1 MIRHPIQYTCV
12 RGAVIVAFIAAI
24 AVRAVAITDILD
36 IASPAIKLFTD
47 QNGLP
52 SNSVMTIDR
61 DGLGRLW
68 IGTQDGAA
76 YFNGHHWI
84 VVNMPDRNISNYI
97 YDILHAS
104 DGSVWFAT
112 DGNGVHRLLGGTWTS
127 FGPAHGLASN
137 FARVLLESKDGSV
150 WVGTRGGLFRF
161 DGVGWSK
168 FDLGD
173 DPARGRIR
181 SMISAR
187 RDGRETI
194 WVGTYGGLIAIS
206 SDSTKAYTVENG
218 LPHNTVFA
226 LFDSFLFDGSDR
238 ILVGTDRGLIA
249 ISDGRIEKTVGPE
262 QLSKEIRSIATS
274 RTFGG
279 QHKLWIGTGSS
290 GLLAYEDGRWSVFDR
305 KRGMPGDTIFAVF
318 DANIGDGSVWVST
331 LGHGVARL
339 ERGNWHQVDE
349 SHGLSKRVVFSSI
362 ESDGAY
368 WFATFGGGIARFD
381 GTNWTT
387 FSEAA
392 GGVPNDYVYS
402 LNSVLVDGKEQK
414 LGGGETGVISYS
426 GERWTPFGWPDLQSE
441 AWDFHSSGVNNET
454 LFVGTSRGV
463 VEMAGGTANVT
474 NSQNGLPDDRVR
486 AIAETK
492 SSEGKTALWVGT
504 YGGGLARRADG
515 QWSTIDINSGLP
527 SNRVL
532 ALLEYPIAG
541 RQKLLVATSGGIAGV
556 DLEDTSEPIV
566 VLNPDN
572 TPGML
577 NGYVLDLIA
586 DRKGRLYALT
596 NRGVSR
602 FTPIVDATGGL
613 DVYTFTTEDGL
624 PSNECVSGS
633 AFLDTAGRLFVG
645 TVEGLAILDLENE
658 LDNIEAKPL
667 LFENISVAGTIRNNF
682 AGSELNYSDS
692 NLKFT
697 FSLLSDFR
705 EHATKYRTQLIG
717 FENAPSEWSD
727 EPGREFSYLPAGSYE
742 FRVWARDHLGNISN
756 APAIPFTVRPAW
768 WQTWW
773 AMLLYL
779 LAVVSIVSLIA
790 FTIYRNRLNRIL
802 EIERMRSRI
811 ATDLHDDIGASLSQ
825 IAILS
830 EVMSQKLQKGTDVG
844 TKPLATIAETSRDL
858 MNSMSDIV
866 WSINP
871 KRDHLIDLVQRM
883 RRFATEVLTAKE
895 IEFDFEAPE
904 DDLGGRLDLNTRRQ
918 IYLIFKEA
926 VNNCVKHSGC
936 SRVLVH
942 VKRSGSGFEMTIS
955 DNGSGFSPDADNT
968 GNGLTSMRQRAE
980 SIGGNLEISPNE
992 NQIGTEVRLSVRIN
1006 SSRFRFGK

>member
-1 MIRHPIQYTCV
+1 MFRPLLKQTLLS
-12 RGAVIVAFIAAI
+12 GAFFLAMTAT
-24 AVRAVAITDILD
+24 AVPASGKVDILD
-36 IASPAIKLFTD
+36 IASPAFKVFTD

-52 SNSVMTIDR
+52 SNAVMTLDR
-61 DGLGRLW
+61 DAQGRFW
-68 IGTQDGAA
+68 VGTQDGAA

-97 YDILHAS
+97 FDILHGS

-127 FGPAHGLASN
+127 FGPANGLASN
-137 FARVLLESKDGSV
+137 FARVLLEAEDGSV
-150 WVGTRGGLFRF
+150 WAGTRDGLFRF
-161 DGVGWSK
+161 EGVGWSR

-173 DPARGRIR
+173 DPARSRIR
-181 SMISAR
+181 SLINTM
-187 RDGRETI
+187 RDDQETI

-206 SDSTKAYTVENG
+206 NNSTKVYTVKNG
-218 LPHNTVFA
+218 MPHDTVFA
-226 LFDSFLFDGSDR
+226 LFDSFQFDGTDR
-238 ILVGTDRGLIA
+238 ILVGTDRGLVA
-249 ISDGRIEKTVGPE
+249 ISDGRVERTVGPE
-262 QLSKEIRSIATS
+262 QLSKEIRSITTS
-274 RTFGG
+274 KTFGG
-279 QHKLWIGTGSS
+279 KNKLWIGTGSN
-290 GLLAYEDGRWSVFDR
+290 GLLAYENGRWSVFDQ
-305 KRGMPGDTIFAVF
+305 KRGLPGDTVFAVF
-318 DANIGDGSVWVST
+318 DANIGDGSIWVST

-339 ERGNWHQVDE
+339 ERGNWHQVNE

-362 ESDGAY
+362 ESGGAY

-381 GTNWTT
+381 GTGWTT
-387 FSEAA
+387 FSEAD
-392 GGVPNDYVYS
+392 GRLPDDYVYS
-402 LNSVLVDGKEQK
+402 LNSVVVEGNEQIF
-414 LGGGETGVISYS
+414 GGGETGAVSYS
-426 GERWTPFGWPDLQSE
+426 GGRWAPFGWPELQTE
-441 AWDFHSSGVNNET
+441 AWDFQSSRANNET
-454 LFVGTSRGV
+454 LFVGTSRGL
-463 VEMAGGTANVT
+463 VEMSGGTSTVT

-492 SSEGKTALWVGT
+492 SPEGKTTLWVGT

-515 QWSTIDINSGLP
+515 EWSTIDINSGLP

-556 DLEDTSEPIV
+556 DLEDTNEPIIV
-566 VLNPDN
+566 FNPDN

-602 FTPIVDATGGL
+602 FTPVGDATGAL

-633 AFLDTAGRLFVG
+633 AFLDSAGRLFVG

-658 LDNIEAKPL
+658 LNNIEAKPL
-667 LFENISVAGTIRNNF
+667 LLENISVAGNIRNNL
-682 AGSELNYSDS
+682 AGSELSYSDS
-692 NLKFT
+692 NLKFN
-697 FSLLSDFR
+697 FSLVSDFR

-717 FENAPSEWSD
+717 FENEPTEWSD
-727 EPGREFSYLPAGSYE
+727 EPEREFSYLPAGSYK
-742 FRVWARDHLGNISN
+742 FQVWARDHFGNISI

-779 LAVVSIVSLIA
+779 LVVVSIVSLIA
-790 FTIYRNRLNRIL
+790 FVIYRNRLNRIL
-802 EIERMRSRI
+802 EIERVRSRI

-871 KRDHLIDLVQRM
+871 KRDHLVDLVQRM

-936 SRVLVH
+936 SRVLVL
-942 VKRSGSGFEMTIS
+942 VRRSGSGFEMTIS

-980 SIGGNLEISPNE
+980 SIGGNLEISPNRNE
-992 NQIGTEVRLSVRIN
+992 IGTEVSLSVRIN
-1006 SSRFRFGK
+1006 SRFRFGK